1 MAVSLLSCV
10 GVSLVDVFYCSTNT
24 TVLST
29 RVDKG
34 SVARITLDVGARRVD
49 ARHSVVVAGV
59 VLTRWCESAIVGV
72 VNVTRG
78 LFALSCSVEFFAC
91 RLIWQDSGL

>member
-1 MAVSLLSCV
+1 MGCVDGALCVAVRCV
-10 GVSLVDVFYCSTNT
+10 ASTGPLVFL
-24 TVLST
+24 VLAG
-29 RVDKG
+29 G
-34 SVARITLDVGARRVD
+34 SARLVD
-49 ARHSVVVAGV
+49 ARHGVVVAGV

-78 LFALSCSVEFFAC
+78 LFSLSCSVEFFAC